1 MGGHT
6 VNNVIKKSKILVVD
20 DEVEILNL
28 IKTVLTKEGFENIF
42 IASTGKEGIDIF
54 ERENPDLIILD
65 IMLPD
70 MNGYD
75 ICKKIRITS
84 DAPVL
89 FLSAKGEELDRV
101 LGLAL
106 GADDYITKPFSLKE
120 LSLRVMI
127 QLKRSQRQIN
137 TQIKEDKSNIIKVG
151 PFEADEERMEVKKS
165 GEVLE
170 LKPKE
175 LKMFIYM
182 MKRKNQ
188 IISKEKFCD
197 EVWGEDFIGFD
208 NTIMVHIRRLREK
221 IEDNPSSPKYIV
233 NVKGLGYKLSIKGE

>member
-1 MGGHT
+1 MESL
-6 VNNVIKKSKILVVD
+6 IRKSKILVVD

-28 IKTVLTKEGFENIF
+28 IKMALNKEGFENIY
-42 IASTGKEGIDIF
+42 IADNGTKGLEIF
-54 ERENPDLIILD
+54 ERENPDLAILD

-70 MNGYD
+70 IEGYD
-75 ICKKIRITS
+75 ICKKIRQTS
-84 DAPVL
+84 DIPVL
-89 FLSAKGEELDRV
+89 FLSAKGEELDKLV
-101 LGLAL
+101 GLSL

-120 LSLRVMI
+120 LELRVKI
-127 QLKRSQRQIN
+127 QLRRSKKQFNIGG
-137 TQIKEDKSNIIKVG
+137 KENNNDVIKVG
-151 PFEADEERMEVKKS
+151 PFEVNDQTLEVKKN

-182 MKRKNQ
+182 VKHKNQ

-197 EVWGEDFIGFD
+197 EVWGDDFIGYD

-221 IEDNPSSPKYIV
+221 VEDNPSKPEYII
-233 NVKGLGYKLSIKGE
+233 NVKGLGYKFLIKE